1 MIPLI
6 YWELILLF
14 RFPSEFK
21 PLKLFFTKVN
31 MLAIKRLKFNI
42 DDLKK
47 KFNIEVN
54 RESLSLPP
62 FPIAKS
68 LEEVKNWYAKKG
80 MHASKSFLITYRH
93 ITHVYL

>member
-1 MIPLI
+1 
-6 YWELILLF
+6 
-14 RFPSEFK
+14 
-21 PLKLFFTKVN
+21 
-31 MLAIKRLKFNI
+31 MLAIKRLKFS
-42 DDLKK
+42 
-47 KFNIEVN
+47 IEVN

-68 LEEVKNWYAKKG
+68 LEEVKNWYAKKKKKG